1 MKELTTGTLM
11 DLFSNCLIHAIETFG
26 DCAGDDY
33 DQFMLTLSRA
43 KFSENSSYVLAA
55 LLTMTEDDLA
65 YACQEISEFLKSD
78 SNTPKE
84 QIDKAI
90 TASKYI
96 MECNVREDEQFL
108 TPKEMAEHISENFCI
123 KCSPQIIN
131 RILIKL
137 GYQIKDPIVRY
148 LPTGK
153 ANTAR
158 VYQYE
163 TVSKHSTLKWS
174 TILVPKLVGEM

>member
-1 MKELTTGTLM
+1 MKELTTGTVM
-11 DLFSNCLIHAIETFG
+11 DLFSRCLIHAVEIFG
-26 DCAGDDY
+26 ECAGKDY
-33 DQFMLTLSRA
+33 DHFMLTLSRA
-43 KFSENSSYVLAA
+43 KFSENSSYILAA

-84 QIDKAI
+84 QIDRAI

-123 KCSPQIIN
+123 KCSPQIVN
-131 RILIKL
+131 RILVQL
-137 GYQIKDPIVRY
+137 GYQIKDPEVRY

-153 ANTAR
+153 ANNER

-174 TILVPKLVGEM
+174 TVLVPKLVGEM

>member
-11 DLFSNCLIHAIETFG
+11 DLFTKCLIHAVEIFG

-33 DQFMLTLSRA
+33 DHFMLTLSKA
-43 KFSENSSYVLAA
+43 KFSENSSYILAA

-96 MECNVREDEQFL
+96 MECNIRDDEQFL
-108 TPKEMAEHISENFCI
+108 TPKEMAECISENFSV

-131 RILIKL
+131 RVLIDL
-137 GYQIKDPIVRY
+137 GYQIKDPAIRY
-148 LPTGK
+148 APTGK
-153 ANTAR
+153 AYKEK

-174 TILVPKLVGEM
+174 TVLVPKILGEM